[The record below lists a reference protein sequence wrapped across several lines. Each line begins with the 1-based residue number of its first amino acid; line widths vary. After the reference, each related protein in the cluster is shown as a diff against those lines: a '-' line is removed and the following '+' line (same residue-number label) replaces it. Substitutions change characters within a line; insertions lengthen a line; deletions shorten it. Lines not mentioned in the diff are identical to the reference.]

1 LNDQKFNSSD
11 EIEEVI
17 TMTLDDLISDS
28 VQSLFQNRM
37 SRLASVI
44 ENRREYAHE
53 EKGS

>member
-1 LNDQKFNSSD
+1 LNDQEFNSSD

-44 ENRREYAHE
+44 ENGREYAHE
-53 EKGS
+53 